1 MASPRASASSAS
13 GPRPSAPP
21 PMASSSDVSSLV
33 EHLAEAEQLL
43 SGGSNVSGSNSG
55 VANEERDSVIEATA
69 QMDELERSSVERSSS
84 LSLGSRSDVCSGSD
98 VSRRSRSSRLQAS
111 AASSTDGAAQEPARP
126 APQEEDELLQL
137 GPGVRQ
143 VSLVERMDETRS
155 GNVTDKAEALALQAV
170 ELAKK
175 GEKLKIAEMMQQELE
190 KAREAKLELAIE
202 KDEKEAKA
210 IKIKEVHNEL
220 ENVKEEKDVKIAQ
233 VEQELANARES
244 KKAEVAEM
252 QQALVK
258 TRVAA
263 AKDVVILKSQIGR
276 EKDALKVQLK
286 VAEQEGAR
294 VKREKEVLKANV
306 RSMQKNI
313 AVLKGVD
320 PSPGENDE
328 GEPQDQLPPAVATL
342 AETPDDAS
350 PAQRP
355 RKVDVGD
362 LSMMPD
368 GQLHVGEYSPLRGLS
383 TLSSQLVGRQV
394 RRARRAAPAKTRLEV
409 IEEPDDVESLDGSGS
424 CFSGGL
430 NVSSAAGGAGVG
442 DLRDFEEVPVEVL
455 DLIVDENELLQE
467 AVAAEKS
474 KAREMQEAVAAKEAK
489 IENLR
494 ENLTEI
500 QEELDAAKEAKRP
513 LHNTMQQA
521 LIDELTEQLN
531 SLREANR
538 IAEARAVDLM
548 CALRSEE
555 MRHKREKD
563 ELMQR
568 LRGCEH
574 ISEEDR
580 DAEMNELRERLLST
594 EQDKNV
600 LANDFE
606 WKELQWKTQIE
617 NAQLE
622 LADTKRRSVSASDVT
637 ELQSSDSQRA
647 PVQDA
652 QRAECEPA
660 VALGWLRCPVRNAG
674 PSRVLHPAFC
684 QEFCWKVVCEI
695 SGTVALWCSVSDHN
709 IQQASREANRLWGSA
724 MLEGQSVFS
733 LASGP
738 SSASWLKKAFQSHQ
752 RIADM
757 DQKDRG
763 LTGFIVRDL
772 GSESFASKSGGTFDA
787 SVITAHFPAE
797 PGCGRPG
804 AVLVILDRPRTSS
817 RGGAPQRGPRRGG
830 SEVSASSVSPSDSAS
845 NVLGL
850 PSAW

>member
-1 MASPRASASSAS
+1 MAPK
-13 GPRPSAPP
+13 GEL
-21 PMASSSDVSSLV
+21 SSLV
-33 EHLAEAEQLL
+33 KHLAEAEQLL
-43 SGGSNVSGSNSG
+43 SSGSGGSDCNSG
-55 VANEERDSVIEATA
+55 AANEEGWGRDSVIEATA

-98 VSRRSRSSRLQAS
+98 VSRRSRSSPTWLQAS

-155 GNVTDKAEALALQAV
+155 GNVTTDAETLALQAV

-190 KAREAKLELAIE
+190 KASEAKLELAIE

-210 IKIKEVHNEL
+210 IKILTEVHNEL

-320 PSPGENDE
+320 PGPGENDE

-350 PAQRP
+350 PPQRP

-394 RRARRAAPAKTRLEV
+394 
-409 IEEPDDVESLDGSGS
+409 SHG
-424 CFSGGL
+424 
-430 NVSSAAGGAGVG
+430 
-442 DLRDFEEVPVEVL
+442 
-455 DLIVDENELLQE
+455 
-467 AVAAEKS
+467 
-474 KAREMQEAVAAKEAK
+474 
-489 IENLR
+489 
-494 ENLTEI
+494 
-500 QEELDAAKEAKRP
+500 
-513 LHNTMQQA
+513 
-521 LIDELTEQLN
+521 
-531 SLREANR
+531 
-538 IAEARAVDLM
+538 
-548 CALRSEE
+548 LRSP
-555 MRHKREKD
+555 RPA
-563 ELMQR
+563 L
-568 LRGCEH
+568 
-574 ISEEDR
+574 
-580 DAEMNELRERLLST
+580 ERSPT
-594 EQDKNV
+594 TWR
-600 LANDFE
+600 A
-606 WKELQWKTQIE
+606 WTG
-617 NAQLE
+617 A
-622 LADTKRRSVSASDVT
+622 AAAS
-637 ELQSSDSQRA
+637 
-647 PVQDA
+647 P
-652 QRAECEPA
+652 
-660 VALGWLRCPVRNAG
+660 
-674 PSRVLHPAFC
+674 
-684 QEFCWKVVCEI
+684 
-695 SGTVALWCSVSDHN
+695 
-709 IQQASREANRLWGSA
+709 
-724 MLEGQSVFS
+724 
-733 LASGP
+733 
-738 SSASWLKKAFQSHQ
+738 
-752 RIADM
+752 
-757 DQKDRG
+757 
-763 LTGFIVRDL
+763 
-772 GSESFASKSGGTFDA
+772 GG
-787 SVITAHFPAE
+787 
-797 PGCGRPG
+797 
-804 AVLVILDRPRTSS
+804 
-817 RGGAPQRGPRRGG
+817 
-830 SEVSASSVSPSDSAS
+830 
-845 NVLGL
+845 
-850 PSAW
+850 